1 MKIKKN
7 GKVINLTES
16 DLKRIVK
23 KVLTEDA
30 PFDPMVNVEDLEF
43 KIFVNRKDITGS
55 VSKPKLMG
63 TNNYFRVDIESDEGV
78 WSPNDVVTLKITGGN
93 LGGERIGGGTGDV
106 GKKLLPDGVMYF
118 TEVGDHLTRMGG
130 KYSFLNITINDTNL
144 KIEEGQEPTLSVRV
158 NLNGRDRDFDEKNK
172 MFHGR

>member
-7 GKVINLTES
+7 GKVVNLTES

-43 KIFVNRKDITGS
+43 KIFVNRKDITSS
-55 VSKPKLMG
+55 VSKPKLERG
-63 TNNYFRVDIESDEGV
+63 RYFRVDIESDEGV

-93 LGGERIGGGTGDV
+93 LGGERIRGGRYRDV
-106 GKKLLPDGVMYF
+106 GKKLLSDGVMYF
-118 TEVGDHLTRMGG
+118 TEVGDTLTREGG
-130 KYSFLNITINDTNL
+130 KYSWLNIAIRDTNL

-158 NLNGRDRDFDEKNK
+158 NLNGRDKSFRGK
-172 MFHGR
+172 